1 MKLLIEKRSE
11 PVLAKAEGDSS
22 EKKYFIEGIFLQS
35 NLKNHNGRVYPKE
48 ILQKEVQRYIKERV
62 EMNRA
67 TGELG
72 HPSNPSINLDRISHK
87 IEWLKEDGDN
97 FIGKARI
104 LDTPYGK
111 IVKNLIDEGVE
122 FGVSSRGLGSVKQK
136 NGVNIVCEDFY
147 LVTPADI
154 VSEPSAPDAF
164 VTGLMENK
172 EWAWDNGRLIE
183 IESQVKNQINSAARN
198 ELNEEKL
205 IELYNKILSSI
216 CYTK

>member
-11 PVLAKAEGDSS
+11 PISTLFEGQNLAKR
-22 EKKYFIEGIFLQS
+22 YFIEGIFLQS
-35 NLKNHNGRVYPKE
+35 NIKNHNGRVYPKE
-48 ILQKEVQRYIKERV
+48 ILQKEVSRYIRERV

-72 HPSNPSINLDRISHK
+72 HPNNPSINLDRISHK

-97 FIGKARI
+97 FVGRARV

-122 FGVSSRGLGSVKQK
+122 FGVSSRGLGSVKK
-136 NGVNIVCEDFY
+136 NGDSNIVCEDFY

-172 EWAWDNGRLIE
+172 EWAWDNGRLVE
-183 IESQVKNQINSAARN
+183 IEPEIKKSINEAARTGLD
-198 ELNEEKL
+198 ESKL
-205 IELYNKILSSI
+205 FELYEKILSSI
-216 CYTK
+216 

>member
-11 PVLAKAEGDSS
+11 PISVLSEGQSIA
-22 EKKYFIEGIFLQS
+22 KKYFIEGIFLQS
-35 NLKNHNGRVYPKE
+35 NIKNHNGRIYPKE
-48 ILQKEVQRYIKERV
+48 ILQKEVRRYIKERV

-97 FIGKARI
+97 FIGRARI

-122 FGVSSRGLGSVKQK
+122 FGVSSRGLGSVKQN
-136 NGVNIVCEDFY
+136 NGSNIVCEDFY

-172 EWAWDNGRLIE
+172 EWAWDNGRLVE
-183 IESQVKNQINSAARN
+183 IESSVKKSINEVAKTG
-198 ELNEEKL
+198 LNESKL
-205 IELYNKILSSI
+205 LTLYEKILSSI
-216 CYTK
+216 